1 MRVVAFWAGVVL
13 CAVNP
18 VGAQIQE
25 GQVDARL
32 IAFLTE
38 PRVPEFG
45 EVYDLT
51 LRLRIAPEV
60 VAFLPDT
67 LLPSEDSFSAG
78 QGSWSTSPG
87 PSDSVDV
94 QAIYPIMSFR
104 AGGVY
109 LPNIVVAI
117 RPRNGNEVSVRRAGN
132 ESLGLANFEIP
143 TGAVQIITLEALR
156 LAADEEQIPRPPADV
171 LGGQWSSWLI
181 SAVALI
187 GLGLATLI
195 WILIDYW
202 HAARRMEQVAP
213 KESARNIA
221 LKELDRLRS
230 LKWHTDDRIV
240 SFYDA
245 STGVLR
251 NYSGEE
257 GPEWGTALTSTEL
270 MFRLEGRWGGDSV
283 SDLDSTVWVA
293 ERVKF
298 GSHRPGSE
306 DAEVHWGTIRR
317 WIEGMP
323 ED

>member
-1 MRVVAFWAGVVL
+1 MMMVAFFAGMVL
-13 CAVNP
+13 YTVNP
-18 VGAQIQE
+18 LAAQIQE

-32 IAFLTE
+32 LAFLTE

-45 EVYDLT
+45 EVYALT
-51 LRLRIAPEV
+51 LRLRVAPEV
-60 VAFLPDT
+60 VVFLPDP

-87 PSDSVDV
+87 PFDSIDV
-94 QAIYPIMSFR
+94 QATYPIMSFR

-117 RPRNGNEVSVRRAGN
+117 RPRNGDEVSVRQAGN

-181 SAVALI
+181 SAVFLI
-187 GLGLATLI
+187 GLGLIMLI
-195 WILIDYW
+195 WILADYRNS
-202 HAARRMEQVAP
+202 ARGMQQLTP

-230 LKWHTDDRIV
+230 LKWHTDSRIV
-240 SFYDA
+240 NFYDA

-270 MFRLEGRWGGDSV
+270 MFRLEGRWGEDSV
-283 SDLDSTVWVA
+283 SELDSTVWVA

-298 GSHRPGSE
+298 GSYRPGSE
-306 DAEVHWGTIRR
+306 DAEVHWGTIKR